1 MLKFLTACP
10 LEPFDAIL
18 EDGAD
23 SRRLGLTD
31 SAPETRAELIRWLAP
46 QLTAGQRLRLA
57 PREYA
62 FGAAPFRLTSGLRM
76 IGAGPDTVLTS
87 TQENQANA
95 CGFEIAGRGI
105 RLADMSLVWKS
116 KDGQTRGGQ
125 TLGVAD
131 RTNPGNTEAR
141 FTRLRLTSFGGC
153 ALYYW
158 GGGKNHRGA
167 FVECDLE
174 AGRWAGC
181 IGAGSGDDS
190 AILDFVRSSLTA
202 NYARWGGAGGDMGG
216 PPTNTAGWVSRGGR
230 ANFTDCTADVTG
242 FPGTGQPNDPNGPP
256 FTLAVCWTAS
266 SLGDRTYP
274 KWPYA
279 WPYLRLVRCAAKT
292 TPNGAGQ
299 FFDVQQYAG
308 TVDAIDCLGS
318 GPSGKLLTDGTIGP
332 RPSPN

>member
-1 MLKFLTACP
+1 MLSLIAQP
-10 LEPFDAIL
+10 LEPFAAIL
-18 EDGAD
+18 EDGDRRTRFDLPD
-23 SRRLGLTD
+23 ST
-31 SAPETRAELIRWLAP
+31 PETRAELVRWLAP

-57 PREYA
+57 PLEYA
-62 FGAAPFRLTSGLRM
+62 FGAEPFRLTSGLRM
-76 IGAGPDTVLTS
+76 VGAGPETVLTS

-116 KDGQTRGGQ
+116 KDIATRGGQ
-125 TLGVAD
+125 TLGVAN

-141 FTRLRLTSFGGC
+141 FTRLRLTSFGG
-153 ALYYW
+153 AAVYYW
-158 GGGKNHRGA
+158 GGGKGHRA
-167 FVECDLE
+167 TFVECALE

-190 AILDFVRSSLTA
+190 AILEFERSTLTA
-202 NYARWGGAGGDMGG
+202 NFARWGGAGGDMGG

-230 ANFTDCTADVTG
+230 ATFTDCTADVTG

-256 FTLAVCWTAS
+256 FALAVCWTAS

-279 WPYLRLVRCAAKT
+279 WPYLRLVRCKANTVA
-292 TPNGAGQ
+292 NGAGQ
-299 FFDVQQYAG
+299 AFDVQQYAG

-318 GPSGKLLTDGTIGP
+318 GPDGRLLTDGKIGP
-332 RPSPN
+332 LPAAK